1 MRPGL
6 GVGRLSSRVAESW
19 RNGWKTKRLNIR
31 WLLVL
36 SGMLFLFMAM
46 ALAIVAMLL
55 LMRPRN
61 TSGDT
66 FVIFAKL
73 LEGLYL
79 PLIGTGMLVRS
90 TNAGSSPST
99 DTDTDTDANDP
110 SPGP

>member
-1 MRPGL
+1 
-6 GVGRLSSRVAESW
+6 
-19 RNGWKTKRLNIR
+19 
-31 WLLVL
+31 
-36 SGMLFLFMAM
+36 MLFLFMVM

-90 TNAGSSPST
+90 TNPGSSPS
-99 DTDTDTDANDP
+99 TDTDANDP

>member
-1 MRPGL
+1 
-6 GVGRLSSRVAESW
+6 
-19 RNGWKTKRLNIR
+19 
-31 WLLVL
+31 
-36 SGMLFLFMAM
+36 MLFLFMVM

-66 FVIFAKL
+66 FVIFAKV
-73 LEGLYL
+73 LEGLCL

-90 TNAGSSPST
+90 TNPGSSPS
-99 DTDTDTDANDP
+99 TDTDTDANDP

>member
-36 SGMLFLFMAM
+36 SGMLFLFMVM

-55 LMRPRN
+55 LMHQRN

-66 FVIFAKL
+66 FVIFAKV
-73 LEGLYL
+73 LEGLCL

-90 TNAGSSPST
+90 TNPGSSPS
-99 DTDTDTDANDP
+99 TDTDANDP